1 MNRPLFILL
10 ACVFLI
16 FVGFG
21 ITLPVLPFYTERLAL
36 AEGTSE
42 AVAAIHIA
50 FLTSIY
56 PLMQFL
62 FAPLWGRWSD
72 RFGRKPLLLVGITGF
87 ALTQALFGIS
97 TGLWMLYGARAI
109 GGLLA
114 AATLPAV
121 AAYVVDMTKETER
134 ARGMALQGTAV
145 SLGVVVGP
153 ALGGLLARNGL
164 SFVMSYGGF
173 SIDRFSIPFL
183 AAAGL
188 GVLTLFAAAVL
199 VPESLL
205 SSPEPSSLGREAAR
219 IFWLGTPRSPSRLL
233 VLAFAAQFGLAVFE
247 TTFALH
253 AQNMLGY
260 GAFQVGLAFMIC
272 GLVMSVFQIA
282 AVSYLSKRVN
292 EMHQIAVGLGLMGAS
307 LGLLVLVRRT
317 PVVMATVGT
326 LALGMSL
333 ISPNLAALVSKN
345 ASAHSGAALGE
356 QSASNS
362 LGQVTGTLLGG
373 FLFAWAMRLD
383 YALTGAML
391 VGFGVFAG
399 LNKWPQGVFR
409 AKR

>member
-1 MNRPLFILL
+1 M
-10 ACVFLI
+10 
-16 FVGFG
+16 
-21 ITLPVLPFYTERLAL
+21 
-36 AEGTSE
+36 
-42 AVAAIHIA
+42 
-50 FLTSIY
+50 
-56 PLMQFL
+56 
-62 FAPLWGRWSD
+62 
-72 RFGRKPLLLVGITGF
+72 
-87 ALTQALFGIS
+87 
-97 TGLWMLYGARAI
+97 
-109 GGLLA
+109 
-114 AATLPAV
+114 
-121 AAYVVDMTKETER
+121 
-134 ARGMALQGTAV
+134 QGTAV

-153 ALGGLLARNGL
+153 ALGGLLARNDL

-173 SIDRFSIPFL
+173 SIDRFSVPFL

-205 SSPEPSSLGREAAR
+205 SSPEPSSLGSEAAR
-219 IFWLGTPRSPSRLL
+219 MFWLGTRRSPSRLL

-260 GAFQVGLAFMIC
+260 GAAQVGLAFMIC

-282 AVSYLSKRVN
+282 AVSYLSRRVN
-292 EMHQIAVGLGLMGAS
+292 EMHQITVGLGLMGTS

-317 PVVMATVGT
+317 PFVMATVGT

-362 LGQVTGTLLGG
+362 LGQVSGTLLGG

-399 LNKWPQGVFR
+399 LNKWPEGVFR